1 MFAVYIT
8 TLVFVFKLGDL
19 FRIILLSTS
28 TGLFILFFFFADLGV
43 STSADVVFVV
53 RYLLAFKMFTFFG
66 IVGKLFQF
74 M

>member
-1 MFAVYIT
+1 MV
-8 TLVFVFKLGDL
+8 
-19 FRIILLSTS
+19 RIILLSTS
-28 TGLFILFFFFADLGV
+28 TGLFILFFFADLGV

-53 RYLLAFKMFTFFG
+53 RYLLALKMFTFFG

>member
-1 MFAVYIT
+1 MVKIT
-8 TLVFVFKLGDL
+8 
-19 FRIILLSTS
+19 LLSTS
-28 TGLFILFFFFADLGV
+28 TGLFILFFFTELGV

-66 IVGKLFQF
+66 IVGKLFRF

>member
-1 MFAVYIT
+1 MV
-8 TLVFVFKLGDL
+8 
-19 FRIILLSTS
+19 RIILLSTS
-28 TGLFILFFFFADLGV
+28 TGLFFFFTELGV